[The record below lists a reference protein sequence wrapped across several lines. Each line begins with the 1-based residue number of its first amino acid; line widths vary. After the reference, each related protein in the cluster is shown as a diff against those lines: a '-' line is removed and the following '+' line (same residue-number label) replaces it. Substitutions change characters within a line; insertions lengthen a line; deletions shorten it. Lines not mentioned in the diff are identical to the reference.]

1 MLQPQGRS
9 LILNHPA
16 KESRAGE
23 AGLERITPVS
33 NALFPS
39 AVLLVLPPQY
49 GCLPLPTTLQSS
61 PLSLLHYAPLGGY
74 MTTGHYHLTCFLGLG
89 SSADVHKT
97 RGEVRSQGL
106 LGEESSRELDR
117 KHIPCS
123 AHWADAPRFSEPHS
137 FSQQMHAMT
146 FGGPGT
152 VLGTGHSAVNKA
164 HTNPKNEDLI
174 LVRRDPQ

>member
-1 MLQPQGRS
+1 M
-9 LILNHPA
+9 ILSHTA

-23 AGLERITPVS
+23 AGLGRITPAS
-33 NALFPS
+33 NARSPS
-39 AVLLVLPPQY
+39 AVLLALPPQY
-49 GCLPLPTTLQSS
+49 GCLPLPTSLQSS

-74 MTTGHYHLTCFLGLG
+74 VTAGHSHLTCFLGLG
-89 SSADVHKT
+89 SSADVHRT
-97 RGEVRSQGL
+97 HGEVRSRGL

-117 KHIPCS
+117 KHILCS

-146 FGGPGT
+146 FDRPGT
-152 VLGTGHSAVNKA
+152 VLGTGYSAVNKA
-164 HTNPKNEDLI
+164 HTNPRNEDPI